1 MNQKPFWIGLI
12 DKSNDGNFTWESGL
26 MLHSDVESFWAP
38 GQPNN
43 MVQDGRRVCTRVHT
57 QSKMDD
63 INCGSTNN
71 HVLCQKNI
79 EGNIDLVMGMITTCW
94 SIFSGSRRKRGV
106 EQHAGKGKSQ
116 STSIHVQQLAKRL
129 IIRCLMHI
137 YH

>member
-43 MVQDGRRVCTRVHT
+43 MVQDGRRVCTRVHS

-79 EGNIDLVMGMITTCW
+79 EGNIDLVMGMITT
-94 SIFSGSRRKRGV
+94 IG
-106 EQHAGKGKSQ
+106 
-116 STSIHVQQLAKRL
+116 
-129 IIRCLMHI
+129 
-137 YH
+137 